1 LGASARDLHRG
12 FGRGNMVSRQTSRPR
27 GRPPYDF
34 LHDPERYAIAYI
46 DALVALGVSETDAF
60 KAAAARMIGIPMGCR
75 TVGPRRKRGRGL
87 VQGGVLVNYDNG
99 STTIVG
105 KADTLRRKF
114 KRPMSPEEGM
124 WRVAMGHAFLL
135 ALRGKDLHRC
145 ASKIEELAKSVGE
158 AAHAQTEL
166 LPLLAARFFPPDFMP
181 DVQTEIL

>member
-1 LGASARDLHRG
+1 
-12 FGRGNMVSRQTSRPR
+12 MVSPQTSRPR

-124 WRVAMGHAFLL
+124 WCVAMGHAFLL

-158 AAHAQTEL
+158 AAYAQTEL

>member
-1 LGASARDLHRG
+1 
-12 FGRGNMVSRQTSRPR
+12 MVSPQTGRPCGRPR
-27 GRPPYDF
+27 YDF
-34 LHDPERYAIAYI
+34 LGDPERYAISLI
-46 DALVALGVSETDAF
+46 DALVVLGTSETDAF
-60 KAAAARMIGIPMGCR
+60 KIAGAQIVGIPMGCR

-114 KRPMSPEEGM
+114 RRPMSPEEGM
-124 WRVAMGHAFLL
+124 WRAAMGHAFLL
-135 ALRGKDLHRC
+135 ALRGKDWPRC

-158 AAHAQTEL
+158 AAYAQAVL
-166 LPLLAARFFPPDFMP
+166 LPLLAAKFFPPDFMP

>member
-1 LGASARDLHRG
+1 
-12 FGRGNMVSRQTSRPR
+12 M
-27 GRPPYDF
+27 
-34 LHDPERYAIAYI
+34 
-46 DALVALGVSETDAF
+46 
-60 KAAAARMIGIPMGCR
+60 
-75 TVGPRRKRGRGL
+75 

-135 ALRGKDLHRC
+135 ALRGEDLHRC

-158 AAHAQTEL
+158 AAYAQTEL
-166 LPLLAARFFPPDFMP
+166 LLLLAARFFPPDFMP